1 MSSKALMIL
10 AEGFE
15 EVEAVT
21 PVDVLRRAGVT
32 VTVAGVGG
40 TNIAGAHGI
49 SMSADIALEEYTDLP
64 DVVILP
70 GGLPGAENLASSTK
84 VKDILAK
91 MNSEGR
97 LIAAICASP
106 ALVLAPAG
114 ILDGKK
120 AACYPGMEKTFST
133 GIKFVTEKVVQDGN
147 IITSQGPATA
157 FAFGVKIAENLV
169 GKDKADMIAKQ
180 MLYEE

>member
-1 MSSKALMIL
+1 MSSEALMIL

-21 PVDVLRRAGVT
+21 PLDVLRRAGVI

-40 TNIAGAHGI
+40 KNIAGAHGI
-49 SMSADIALEEYTDLP
+49 SISADIVLEEYKGLP
-64 DVVILP
+64 DAVILP
-70 GGLPGAENLASSTK
+70 GGLPGAENLAGSTK
-84 VKDILAK
+84 VKDILTR

-133 GIKFVTEKVVQDGN
+133 GIHFVSEKVVQDGN
-147 IITSQGPATA
+147 IITSKGPATA

-169 GKDKADMIAKQ
+169 GKDKADMIAQQ